1 MEIKIGG
8 KTVIGI
14 GEMHY
19 TAMRCIFEKSKVS
32 LEHQKMLE
40 ESIGWWSNN
49 LNNLDKTTRWEIKR
63 IINALVGNE
72 NGRFDRAKELMI
84 REKIDWRK
92 MYKAGLP
99 FLTDEMVKMR
109 KH

>member
-19 TAMRCIFEKSKVS
+19 TAMRIIFEKSKVTAV
-32 LEHQKMLE
+32 EERILE
-40 ESIGWWSNN
+40 ESIQWWSNN
-49 LNNLDKTTRWEIKR
+49 LNNLDKTTRWELKR

-72 NGRFDRAKELMI
+72 NGRFDRVKELMI